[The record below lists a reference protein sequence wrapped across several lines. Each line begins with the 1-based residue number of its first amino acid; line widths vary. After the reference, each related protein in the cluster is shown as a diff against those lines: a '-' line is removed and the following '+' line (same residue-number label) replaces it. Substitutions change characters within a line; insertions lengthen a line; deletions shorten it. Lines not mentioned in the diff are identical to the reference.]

1 MPQTSQRPLDL
12 PRWEWRTLA
21 TSLGDL
27 RFALRGVPIERVR
40 NIEETYLL
48 CARSSHNAKIRE
60 GLMDLKWR
68 KQVGR
73 HGLELWD
80 PVLKST
86 FPCEAEVLLQ
96 LFGGWGIP
104 VPELAR
110 RRYAQQEFLEEVV
123 VPHPDL
129 QAVRVAKVREGFTLD
144 GTTCE
149 LVRLEVS
156 GMQLESFCAEHED
169 PRLVL
174 QVLHG
179 LGLDNRPN
187 INYPMGLKHALARW
201 AA

>member
-40 NIEETYLL
+40 HIEETYLL

-86 FPCEAEVLLQ
+86 FPCEAEVLLLLGQ
-96 LFGGWGIP
+96 VYLKQDKPRDARDTFRRLTLQYPNGSLAKQAQVYLDYITERFKELPAPTLKPDFDVGRQRTFCPNILGKSRNYKTAP
-104 VPELAR
+104 ASAQPGAAESKPEASELAP
-110 RRYAQQEFLEEVV
+110 V
-123 VPHPDL
+123 D
-129 QAVRVAKVREGFTLD
+129 
-144 GTTCE
+144 
-149 LVRLEVS
+149 
-156 GMQLESFCAEHED
+156 
-169 PRLVL
+169 
-174 QVLHG
+174 
-179 LGLDNRPN
+179 
-187 INYPMGLKHALARW
+187 
-201 AA
+201 